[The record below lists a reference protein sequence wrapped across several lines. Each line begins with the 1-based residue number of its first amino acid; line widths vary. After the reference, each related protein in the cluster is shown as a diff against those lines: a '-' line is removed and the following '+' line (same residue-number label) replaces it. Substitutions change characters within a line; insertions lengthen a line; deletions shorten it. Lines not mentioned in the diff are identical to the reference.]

1 MVALPDLM
9 TAVIIVGGVLS
20 GVMTATESG
29 AFGAIRAVLVT
40 IFVYREINWDKFRAA
55 VVTSV
60 DQGLYVIQ
68 ISSSCQG
75 DPENPRFLHS
85 YSALPRNSW
94 RSVWCSAVQHRIHPS
109 LHLYSIHA
117 DALEPELST
126 QGLLMAT
133 SAMAS
138 A

>member
-1 MVALPDLM
+1 VVALPDLM

-60 DQGLYVIQ
+60 
-68 ISSSCQG
+68 
-75 DPENPRFLHS
+75 RTT
-85 YSALPRNSW
+85 AL
-94 RSVWCSAVQHRIHPS
+94 VM
-109 LHLYSIHA
+109 
-117 DALEPELST
+117 
-126 QGLLMAT
+126 LLVAT
-133 SAMAS
+133 AS
-138 A
+138 AFSYLLALCRVPALLAGVVTGI